1 MTIDKQFATNIEMT
15 DIPHT
20 QLMEEYNRLLYKES
34 EDKISADSEGKVIKF
49 PMEKK
54 NGSVKV
60 KVDILNKKPELIV
73 EYTDPLEGFKG
84 WAVFDTLSHK
94 LCAGGVRVQK
104 GLTLDCV
111 RDLASNMTIK
121 MRITG
126 IRADGAKC
134 GINYDPH
141 APGKK
146 EALYRFIRAIR
157 PYVLERYS
165 LGPDLNTTM
174 CELDDIAERLSIPA
188 VKMAIAKAQ
197 GFDLPSF
204 LKRYSLL
211 KQPFGHATLGR
222 IRAGFGLAAACQG
235 VLEFLNIPPQEAT
248 VAIQGF
254 GGLGSAAAYTLYE
267 AGIKVIAI
275 ADEEKSLISTNNQSL
290 DIKTMLPSTTNC
302 GTGFIPNSGINGRYG
317 DPSEIYD
324 VKCDVF
330 IPAAIENVITA
341 DNADVLPI
349 KAVVTGAN
357 LAVTQEAEKMLND
370 RGIIV
375 IPDFVAGS
383 GGSVSMDG
391 LFGPE
396 IQPSVQEVLNFVNK
410 KMRKIVKKVIN
421 RSQQDGVPTREAA
434 LRLCAEAPIYPEA
447 RPYGSMDR

>member
-1 MTIDKQFATNIEMT
+1 MKFAKPSATNFEKT

-20 QLMEEYNRLLYKES
+20 PLKEESSRLLYKKS
-34 EDKISADSEGKVIKF
+34 EDKINADSAGKVINF

-54 NGSVKV
+54 HGSVKV
-60 KVDILNKKPELIV
+60 KTNILNRKQELIV
-73 EYTDPLEGFKG
+73 EYTDSLEGFKG
-84 WAVFDTLSHK
+84 WAVIDALSHK

-111 RDLASNMTIK
+111 RDLASNMTTK
-121 MRITG
+121 MRIAG

-141 APGKK
+141 SPGKK

-204 LKRYSLL
+204 LKRYRIL

-222 IRAGFGLAAACQG
+222 LRAGFGLAAACQG

-254 GGLGSAAAYTLYE
+254 GGLGSGAAYTLHE
-267 AGIKVIAI
+267 AGIKIIAI

-290 DIKTMLPSTTNC
+290 DIKAMLPTTTNC
-302 GTGFIPNSGINGRYG
+302 GTGFIPSSGINGRYG
-317 DPSEIYD
+317 DPSQIYD

-330 IPAAIENVITA
+330 IPAAIENVITV
-341 DNADVLPI
+341 DNAGVLPI

-357 LAVTQEAEKMLND
+357 LAVTQEAEKILID
-370 RGIIV
+370 RGIII
-375 IPDFVAGS
+375 IPDFVAGC
-383 GGSVSMDG
+383 GGSLSMDG

-396 IQPSVQEVLNFVNK
+396 IEPSAQEVLTHVNK
-410 KMRKIVKKVIN
+410 RMRRIVKKVIK
-421 RSQQDGVPTREAA
+421 RSQQDGVTTREAA
-434 LRLCAEAPIYPEA
+434 LRLCSEVPIYPEA
-447 RPYGSMDR
+447 RPYGPMDE

>member
-1 MTIDKQFATNIEMT
+1 MKIAKSSATNVEMT

-20 QLMEEYNRLLYKES
+20 QIMEDYNRLLYKKS
-34 EDKISADSEGKVIKF
+34 EDKINADSAGKVINF

-54 NGSVKV
+54 HGSVKV
-60 KVDILNKKPELIV
+60 KVDILDKKPELIV

-84 WAVFDTLSHK
+84 WAVIHALSHK

-111 RDLASNMTIK
+111 RDLARNMTIK
-121 MRITG
+121 MQIAG

-141 APGKK
+141 SPGKK
-146 EALYRFIRAIR
+146 EAMYRFIRAIR

-204 LKRYSLL
+204 LKRYRIL

-222 IRAGFGLAAACQG
+222 VRAGFGLAAACQG

-254 GGLGSAAAYTLYE
+254 GGLGSAAAYTLHE

-290 DIKTMLPSTTNC
+290 DIKAMLPSTTNC
-302 GTGFIPNSGINGRYG
+302 GTGFIPSSGINGRYG
-317 DPSEIYD
+317 DPSQIYD

-330 IPAAIENVITA
+330 IPAAIENVITV
-341 DNADVLPI
+341 DNAGDLPI

-357 LAVTQEAEKMLND
+357 LAVTHEAQKILID
-370 RGIIV
+370 RGIII
-375 IPDFVAGS
+375 IPDFVAGC
-383 GGSVSMDG
+383 GGSLSMDG

-396 IQPSVQEVLNFVNK
+396 IEPSAKEVLNHVNK
-410 KMRKIVKKVIN
+410 RMCRIVKKVIK
-421 RSQQDGVPTREAA
+421 RSQQDGVTTREAA
-434 LRLCAEAPIYPEA
+434 LRLCSEAPIYPEA
-447 RPYGSMDR
+447 RPYGPMDE

>member
-1 MTIDKQFATNIEMT
+1 MKFAKPSATVEMD
-15 DIPHT
+15 DILHT
-20 QLMEEYNRLLYKES
+20 QHMEQNGQLFYES
-34 EDKISADSEGKVIKF
+34 ENEITADSAGKIINF
-49 PMEKK
+49 DMEKK
-54 NGSVKV
+54 HHPVKV
-60 KVDILNKKPELIV
+60 KKDIVNNKSELIV

-84 WAVFDTLSHK
+84 WVVIHDLSHK

-111 RDLASNMTIK
+111 RDLARNMTTK
-121 MRITG
+121 MRIAG

-141 APGKK
+141 SPGKK

-204 LKRYSLL
+204 LQRYRIL

-222 IRAGFGLAAACQG
+222 LRAGFGLAAACQG
-235 VLEFLNIPPQEAT
+235 ALEFLNIPSQEAT

-254 GGLGSAAAYTLYE
+254 GGLGSAAAYTLHE
-267 AGIKVIAI
+267 AGIKVIALS
-275 ADEEKSLISTNNQSL
+275 DEKKSLISTNNQSL
-290 DIKTMLPSTTNC
+290 DIKAMLPSTTNC
-302 GTGFIPNSGINGRYG
+302 GTGFIPSSVIEGRYG
-317 DPSEIYD
+317 DPSQIYD

-330 IPAAIENVITA
+330 IPAAIENAITA
-341 DNADVLPI
+341 DNAGAMPI

-357 LAVTQEAEKMLND
+357 LAVTQEAEIMLND
-370 RGIIV
+370 RGIII
-375 IPDFVAGS
+375 IPDFVAGC
-383 GGSVSMDG
+383 GGSLSMDG

-396 IQPSVQEVLNFVNK
+396 IEPSAQEVLNHVDK
-410 KMRKIVKKVIN
+410 KMRRIVKKVIK
-421 RSQQDGVPTREAA
+421 RSQQDGVTTREAA
-434 LRLCAEAPIYPEA
+434 LRLCSEAPIYPEA
-447 RPYGSMDR
+447 GPYGPMDE

>member
-1 MTIDKQFATNIEMT
+1 MKIVRPNAAYVEFDRIG
-15 DIPHT
+15 
-20 QLMEEYNRLLYKES
+20 YES
-34 EDKISADSEGKVIKF
+34 EDKITADSAGKIINF
-49 PMEKK
+49 DMEKK
-54 NGSVKV
+54 HGSVKG
-60 KVDILNKKPELIV
+60 KINILNREPELIV

-84 WAVFDTLSHK
+84 WAVIHALSHK

-111 RDLASNMTIK
+111 RDLARNMTIK
-121 MRITG
+121 MLIAG

-141 APGKK
+141 SPGKN
-146 EALYRFIRAIR
+146 EALFRFIRAIR
-157 PYVLERYS
+157 PFILERYS
-165 LGPDLNTTM
+165 LGPDLNVKM
-174 CELDDIAERLSIPA
+174 CELEEIAERLSIPA
-188 VKMAIAKAQ
+188 VKMAIARAQ

-204 LKRYSLL
+204 LKRYRTL
-211 KQPFGHATLGR
+211 KQPVGHATLGR
-222 IRAGFGLAAACQG
+222 LRAGFGLAAACQG

-254 GGLGSAAAYTLYE
+254 GGLGSAAAYTLHE

-290 DIKTMLPSTTNC
+290 DIKAMLPATTNC
-302 GTGFIPNSGINGRYG
+302 GTGYLPSSGVNGRYG
-317 DPSEIYD
+317 DPSEIFD

-330 IPAAIENVITA
+330 IPAAIENVITV
-341 DNADVLPI
+341 DNAGVLPI

-357 LAVTQEAEKMLND
+357 LAVTHKAEKMLND

-375 IPDFVAGS
+375 IPDFVAGC
-383 GGSVSMDG
+383 GGSLSMDG

-396 IQPSVQEVLNFVNK
+396 IEPSAQEVLNHVDK
-410 KMRKIVKKVIN
+410 RMRKIVKKVIK

-434 LRLCAEAPIYPEA
+434 LRLCSEASIYPEA
-447 RPYGSMDR
+447 RPYGPLDK

>member
-1 MTIDKQFATNIEMT
+1 MKIAKSSATNVEMT

-20 QLMEEYNRLLYKES
+20 QIMEEYNRLLYKKS
-34 EDKISADSEGKVIKF
+34 EDKINADSTGKVINF

-54 NGSVKV
+54 HGSVKV
-60 KVDILNKKPELIV
+60 KVDILDKKPELIV

-84 WAVFDTLSHK
+84 WAVIHALSHK

-111 RDLASNMTIK
+111 RDLARNMTIK

-141 APGKK
+141 SPGKK
-146 EALYRFIRAIR
+146 EAMYRFIRAIR

-204 LKRYSLL
+204 LKRYRIL

-222 IRAGFGLAAACQG
+222 VRAGFGLAAACQG

-254 GGLGSAAAYTLYE
+254 GGLGSAAAYTLHE
-267 AGIKVIAI
+267 AGIKVIAV

-290 DIKTMLPSTTNC
+290 DIKAMLPSTTNC
-302 GTGFIPNSGINGRYG
+302 GTGFIPSSGINGRYG

-330 IPAAIENVITA
+330 IPAAIENVITV

-357 LAVTQEAEKMLND
+357 LAVTQEAEKLLND
-370 RGIIV
+370 RGIII

-383 GGSVSMDG
+383 GGSLSMDG

-396 IQPSVQEVLNFVNK
+396 IEPSAQEVLTHVNK
-410 KMRKIVKKVIN
+410 RMRRIVKKVIK
-421 RSQQDGVPTREAA
+421 RSQQDGVTTREAA
-434 LRLCAEAPIYPEA
+434 LRLCSEVPIYPEA
-447 RPYGSMDR
+447 RPYGPMDE

>member
-1 MTIDKQFATNIEMT
+1 MKIAKSSATNVEMT

-20 QLMEEYNRLLYKES
+20 QIMEDYNRLLYKKS
-34 EDKISADSEGKVIKF
+34 EDKINADSAGKVINF

-54 NGSVKV
+54 HGSVKV
-60 KVDILNKKPELIV
+60 KVDILDKKPELIV

-84 WAVFDTLSHK
+84 WAVIHALSHK

-111 RDLASNMTIK
+111 RDLARNMTIK

-141 APGKK
+141 SPGKK
-146 EALYRFIRAIR
+146 EAMYRFIRAIR

-204 LKRYSLL
+204 LKRYRIL

-222 IRAGFGLAAACQG
+222 VRAGFGLAAACQG

-254 GGLGSAAAYTLYE
+254 GGLGSAAAYTLHE

-290 DIKTMLPSTTNC
+290 DIKAMLPSTTNC
-302 GTGFIPNSGINGRYG
+302 GTGFIPSSGINGRYG

-330 IPAAIENVITA
+330 IPAAIENVITV

-357 LAVTQEAEKMLND
+357 LAVTQEAEKLLND
-370 RGIIV
+370 RGIII

-383 GGSVSMDG
+383 GGSLSMDG

-396 IQPSVQEVLNFVNK
+396 IQPSAQEVLTHVNK
-410 KMRKIVKKVIN
+410 RMRRIVKKVIK
-421 RSQQDGVPTREAA
+421 RSQQDGVTTREAA
-434 LRLCAEAPIYPEA
+434 LRLCSEVPIYPEA
-447 RPYGSMDR
+447 RPYGPMDE

>member
-1 MTIDKQFATNIEMT
+1 MKIAKPSATNVEMT
-15 DIPHT
+15 GIPHT
-20 QLMEEYNRLLYKES
+20 QIMEDYNRLLYKKS
-34 EDKISADSEGKVIKF
+34 EDKINADSAGKVINF

-54 NGSVKV
+54 HGSVKV
-60 KVDILNKKPELIV
+60 KIDILNKKPELIV

-84 WAVFDTLSHK
+84 WAVIHALSHK

-111 RDLASNMTIK
+111 RDLARNMTIK
-121 MRITG
+121 MQIAG

-141 APGKK
+141 SPGKK

-204 LKRYSLL
+204 LKRYRIL

-222 IRAGFGLAAACQG
+222 VRAGFGLAAACQG

-254 GGLGSAAAYTLYE
+254 GGLGSAAAYTLHE
-267 AGIKVIAI
+267 AGVKIIAL

-290 DIKTMLPSTTNC
+290 DIKAMLPSTTNC
-302 GTGFIPNSGINGRYG
+302 GTGFIPSSGINGRYG
-317 DPSEIYD
+317 DRNQIYD

-330 IPAAIENVITA
+330 IPAAIENVITV
-341 DNADVLPI
+341 DNAGDLPI

-357 LAVTQEAEKMLND
+357 LAVTQEAEKLLND
-370 RGIIV
+370 RGIII
-375 IPDFVAGS
+375 IPDFVAGC
-383 GGSVSMDG
+383 GGSLSMDG

-396 IQPSVQEVLNFVNK
+396 IEPSAKEVLTHVNK
-410 KMRKIVKKVIN
+410 RMRRIVKKVIK
-421 RSQQDGVPTREAA
+421 RSQQDGVTTREAA
-434 LRLCAEAPIYPEA
+434 LRLCSEAPIYPEA
-447 RPYGSMDR
+447 RPYGPMDE

>member
-1 MTIDKQFATNIEMT
+1 MKIAKSSATNVEMT

-20 QLMEEYNRLLYKES
+20 QIMEDYNRLLYKKS
-34 EDKISADSEGKVIKF
+34 EDKINADSAGKVINF

-54 NGSVKV
+54 HGSVKV
-60 KVDILNKKPELIV
+60 KVDILDKKPELIV

-84 WAVFDTLSHK
+84 WAVIHSLSHK

-111 RDLASNMTIK
+111 RDLARNMTIK

-141 APGKK
+141 SPGKK
-146 EALYRFIRAIR
+146 EAMYRFIRAIR

-204 LKRYSLL
+204 LKRYSIL

-222 IRAGFGLAAACQG
+222 VRAGFGLAAACQG

-254 GGLGSAAAYTLYE
+254 GGLGSAAAYTLHE
-267 AGIKVIAI
+267 AGIKIIAI

-290 DIKTMLPSTTNC
+290 DIKAMLPSTTNC
-302 GTGFIPNSGINGRYG
+302 GTGVIPSSGINGRYG
-317 DPSEIYD
+317 DPSQIFD

-330 IPAAIENVITA
+330 IPAAIENVITV

-357 LAVTQEAEKMLND
+357 LAVTQEAEKLLND
-370 RGIIV
+370 RGIII

-383 GGSVSMDG
+383 GGSLSMDG

-396 IQPSVQEVLNFVNK
+396 IEPSAQEVLTHVNK
-410 KMRKIVKKVIN
+410 RMRRIVKKVIK
-421 RSQQDGVPTREAA
+421 RSQQDGVTTREAA
-434 LRLCAEAPIYPEA
+434 LRLCSEVPIYPEA
-447 RPYGSMDR
+447 RPYGPMDE

>member
-1 MTIDKQFATNIEMT
+1 MKIAKSSATNVEMT

-20 QLMEEYNRLLYKES
+20 QIMEDYNRLLYKKS
-34 EDKISADSEGKVIKF
+34 EDKINADSAGKVINF

-54 NGSVKV
+54 HGSVKV
-60 KVDILNKKPELIV
+60 KVDILDKKPELIV

-84 WAVFDTLSHK
+84 WAVIHSLSHK

-111 RDLASNMTIK
+111 RDLARNMTIK

-141 APGKK
+141 SPGKK
-146 EALYRFIRAIR
+146 EAMYRFIRAIR

-204 LKRYSLL
+204 LKRYSIL

-222 IRAGFGLAAACQG
+222 VRAGFGLAAACQG

-254 GGLGSAAAYTLYE
+254 GGLGSAAAYTLHE
-267 AGIKVIAI
+267 AGIKIIAI

-290 DIKTMLPSTTNC
+290 DIKAMLPSTTNC
-302 GTGFIPNSGINGRYG
+302 GSGFIPSSGINGRYG
-317 DPSEIYD
+317 DPSQIYD

-357 LAVTQEAEKMLND
+357 LAVTQEAEKLLND
-370 RGIIV
+370 RGIII

-383 GGSVSMDG
+383 GGSLSMDG

-396 IQPSVQEVLNFVNK
+396 IEPSAQEVLTHVNK
-410 KMRKIVKKVIN
+410 RMRRIVKKVIK
-421 RSQQDGVPTREAA
+421 RSQQDGVTTREAA
-434 LRLCAEAPIYPEA
+434 LRLCSEVPIYPEA
-447 RPYGSMDR
+447 RPYGPMDE

>member
-1 MTIDKQFATNIEMT
+1 MKIAKSSATNVEMT

-20 QLMEEYNRLLYKES
+20 QIMEDYNRLLYKKS
-34 EDKISADSEGKVIKF
+34 EDKINADSAGKVINF

-54 NGSVKV
+54 HGSVKV
-60 KVDILNKKPELIV
+60 KVDILDKKPELIV

-84 WAVFDTLSHK
+84 WAVIHSLSHK

-111 RDLASNMTIK
+111 RDLARNMTIK

-141 APGKK
+141 SPGKK
-146 EALYRFIRAIR
+146 EAMYRFIRAIR

-204 LKRYSLL
+204 LKRYSIL

-222 IRAGFGLAAACQG
+222 VRAGFGLAAACQG

-254 GGLGSAAAYTLYE
+254 GGLGSAAAYTLHE
-267 AGIKVIAI
+267 AGIKIIAI

-290 DIKTMLPSTTNC
+290 DIKAMLPSTTNC
-302 GTGFIPNSGINGRYG
+302 GSGFIPSSGINGRYG
-317 DPSEIYD
+317 DRNQIYD

-330 IPAAIENVITA
+330 IPAAIENVITV

-357 LAVTQEAEKMLND
+357 LAVTQEAEKLLND
-370 RGIIV
+370 RGIII

-383 GGSVSMDG
+383 GGSLSMDG

-396 IQPSVQEVLNFVNK
+396 IEPSAQEVLTHVNK
-410 KMRKIVKKVIN
+410 RMRRIVKKVIK
-421 RSQQDGVPTREAA
+421 RSQQDGVTTREAA
-434 LRLCAEAPIYPEA
+434 LRLCSEVPIYPEA
-447 RPYGSMDR
+447 RPYGPMDE

>member
-1 MTIDKQFATNIEMT
+1 MKFAKPSATNFEKT

-20 QLMEEYNRLLYKES
+20 PLKEESSRLLYKKS
-34 EDKISADSEGKVIKF
+34 EDKINADSAGKVINF

-54 NGSVKV
+54 HGSVKV
-60 KVDILNKKPELIV
+60 KTNILNRKQELIV
-73 EYTDPLEGFKG
+73 EYTDSLEGFKG
-84 WAVFDTLSHK
+84 WAVIDALSHK

-111 RDLASNMTIK
+111 RDLARNMTIK
-121 MRITG
+121 MRIAG

-141 APGKK
+141 SPGKK

-204 LKRYSLL
+204 LKRYRIL

-222 IRAGFGLAAACQG
+222 LRAGFGLAAACQG

-254 GGLGSAAAYTLYE
+254 GGLGSAAAYTLHE
-267 AGIKVIAI
+267 AGIKIIAL

-290 DIKTMLPSTTNC
+290 DIKAMLPTTTNC
-302 GTGFIPNSGINGRYG
+302 GTGFIPSSGINGRYG
-317 DPSEIYD
+317 DRNQIYD

-330 IPAAIENVITA
+330 IPAAIENVITV
-341 DNADVLPI
+341 DNAGVLPI

-357 LAVTQEAEKMLND
+357 LAVTQEAEKILID
-370 RGIIV
+370 RGIII
-375 IPDFVAGS
+375 IPDFVAGC
-383 GGSVSMDG
+383 GGSLSMDG

-396 IQPSVQEVLNFVNK
+396 IEPSAQEVLNHVNK
-410 KMRKIVKKVIN
+410 RMRRIVKKVIK
-421 RSQQDGVPTREAA
+421 RSQQDGVTTREAA
-434 LRLCAEAPIYPEA
+434 LRLCSEAPIYPEA
-447 RPYGSMDR
+447 RPYGPMDE

>member
-1 MTIDKQFATNIEMT
+1 MKIAKPSPTNVEMT

-20 QLMEEYNRLLYKES
+20 QIMEDYNRLLYKKS
-34 EDKISADSEGKVIKF
+34 EDKINADSAGKVINF

-54 NGSVKV
+54 HGSVKV
-60 KVDILNKKPELIV
+60 KVDILDKKPELIV

-84 WAVFDTLSHK
+84 WAVIHALSHK

-111 RDLASNMTIK
+111 RDLARNMTIK

-141 APGKK
+141 SPGKK

-204 LKRYSLL
+204 LKRYSIL

-222 IRAGFGLAAACQG
+222 VRAGFGLAAACQG

-254 GGLGSAAAYTLYE
+254 GGLGSAAAYTLHE
-267 AGIKVIAI
+267 AGIKIIAI

-290 DIKTMLPSTTNC
+290 DIKAMLPSTTNC
-302 GTGFIPNSGINGRYG
+302 GSGFIPSSGINGRYG
-317 DPSEIYD
+317 DPSQIYD

-330 IPAAIENVITA
+330 IPAAIENVITV
-341 DNADVLPI
+341 DNAGVLPI

-357 LAVTQEAEKMLND
+357 LAVTQEAEKLLND
-370 RGIIV
+370 RGIII

-383 GGSVSMDG
+383 GGSLSMDG

-396 IQPSVQEVLNFVNK
+396 IEPSAQEVLTHVNK
-410 KMRKIVKKVIN
+410 RMRRIVKKVIK
-421 RSQQDGVPTREAA
+421 RSQQDGVTTREAA
-434 LRLCAEAPIYPEA
+434 LRLCSEVPIYPEA
-447 RPYGSMDR
+447 RPYGPMDE

>member
-1 MTIDKQFATNIEMT
+1 MKFAKPSATFEM
-15 DIPHT
+15 DDFLHT
-20 QLMEEYNRLLYKES
+20 QHMKQGGQLFYES
-34 EDKISADSEGKVIKF
+34 EDKITADSAAKIINFEI
-49 PMEKK
+49 EKK
-54 NGSVKV
+54 HGPVKV
-60 KVDILNKKPELIV
+60 QTDKRNRKSELIV

-84 WAVFDTLSHK
+84 WAVIDDLSHK

-111 RDLASNMTIK
+111 RDLASNMTTK
-121 MRITG
+121 MRIAG
-126 IRADGAKC
+126 IRADGAKS
-134 GINYDPH
+134 GIDYDPH
-141 APGKK
+141 SPGKK

-204 LKRYSLL
+204 LKRYRLL

-254 GGLGSAAAYTLYE
+254 GGLGSAAAYTLHE
-267 AGIKVIAI
+267 AGIKVIAVS
-275 ADEEKSLISTNNQSL
+275 DEEKSLISSNNQSL
-290 DIKTMLPSTTNC
+290 DIKGMLPTTTNC
-302 GTGFIPNSGINGRYG
+302 GTGLIPRSETNGRYG

-330 IPAAIENVITA
+330 IPAAIENAITA
-341 DNADVLPI
+341 DNADTIPI
-349 KAVVTGAN
+349 KAVVPGAN
-357 LAVTQEAEKMLND
+357 LSVTPEAEKMLID
-370 RGIIV
+370 RGIII
-375 IPDFVAGS
+375 IPDFVAGC
-383 GGSVSMDG
+383 GGSLSMDG

-396 IQPSVQEVLNFVNK
+396 IQPSVQEVLNYVNK
-410 KMRKIVKKVIN
+410 KMRKIVKKVIK

-434 LRLCAEAPIYPEA
+434 LRLCSEAPIYPEA
-447 RPYGSMDR
+447 RPYGSMDQ

>member
-1 MTIDKQFATNIEMT
+1 MKIAKSSATNVEMT

-20 QLMEEYNRLLYKES
+20 QLMEEYNRLLYKKS
-34 EDKISADSEGKVIKF
+34 EDKIYADSAGKVINF

-54 NGSVKV
+54 HGSVKV
-60 KVDILNKKPELIV
+60 KVDILDKKPELIV

-84 WAVFDTLSHK
+84 WAVIHALSHK

-111 RDLASNMTIK
+111 RDLARNMTIK

-141 APGKK
+141 SPGKK
-146 EALYRFIRAIR
+146 EAMYRFIRAIR

-204 LKRYSLL
+204 LKRYSIL

-222 IRAGFGLAAACQG
+222 VRAGFGLAAACQG

-254 GGLGSAAAYTLYE
+254 GGLGSAAAYTLHE
-267 AGIKVIAI
+267 AGIKIIAI

-290 DIKTMLPSTTNC
+290 DIKAMLPSTTNC
-302 GTGFIPNSGINGRYG
+302 GTGFIPSSGINGRYG
-317 DPSEIYD
+317 DPSQIYD

-330 IPAAIENVITA
+330 IPAAIENVITV
-341 DNADVLPI
+341 DNAGDLPI

-357 LAVTQEAEKMLND
+357 LAVTHEAEKILID
-370 RGIIV
+370 RGIII
-375 IPDFVAGS
+375 IPDFVAGC
-383 GGSVSMDG
+383 GGSLSMDG

-396 IQPSVQEVLNFVNK
+396 IEPSAKEVLTHVNK
-410 KMRKIVKKVIN
+410 RMRRIVKKVIK
-421 RSQQDGVPTREAA
+421 RSQQDGVTTREAA
-434 LRLCAEAPIYPEA
+434 LRLCSEVPIYPEA
-447 RPYGSMDR
+447 RPYGPMDE

>member
-1 MTIDKQFATNIEMT
+1 MKIAKSSATNVEMT

-20 QLMEEYNRLLYKES
+20 QIMEEYNRLLYKKS
-34 EDKISADSEGKVIKF
+34 EDKINADSTGKVINF

-54 NGSVKV
+54 HGSVKV
-60 KVDILNKKPELIV
+60 KVDILDKKPELIV

-84 WAVFDTLSHK
+84 WAVIHALSHK

-111 RDLASNMTIK
+111 RDLARNMTIK

-141 APGKK
+141 SPGKK
-146 EALYRFIRAIR
+146 EAMYRFIRAIR

-204 LKRYSLL
+204 LKRYRIL

-222 IRAGFGLAAACQG
+222 VRAGFGLAAACQG

-254 GGLGSAAAYTLYE
+254 GGLGSAAAYTLHE
-267 AGIKVIAI
+267 AGIKIIAI

-290 DIKTMLPSTTNC
+290 DIKAMLPSTTNC
-302 GTGFIPNSGINGRYG
+302 GSGFIPSSGINGRYG

-357 LAVTQEAEKMLND
+357 LAVTQEAEKLLND
-370 RGIIV
+370 RGIII

-383 GGSVSMDG
+383 GGSLSMDG

-396 IQPSVQEVLNFVNK
+396 IQPSAQEVLTHVNK
-410 KMRKIVKKVIN
+410 RMRRIVKKVIK
-421 RSQQDGVPTREAA
+421 RSQQDGVTTREAA
-434 LRLCAEAPIYPEA
+434 LRLCSEVPIYPEA
-447 RPYGSMDR
+447 RPYGPMDE

>member
-1 MTIDKQFATNIEMT
+1 MKIAKPSATNVEMT

-20 QLMEEYNRLLYKES
+20 QLMEEYNRLLYKKS
-34 EDKISADSEGKVIKF
+34 EDKINADSAGKVINF

-54 NGSVKV
+54 HGSVKV
-60 KVDILNKKPELIV
+60 KIDILNRKPELIV

-84 WAVFDTLSHK
+84 WVVIHALSHK

-111 RDLASNMTIK
+111 RDLARNMTIK
-121 MRITG
+121 MLIAG

-141 APGKK
+141 SPGKK

-204 LKRYSLL
+204 LKRYRIL

-222 IRAGFGLAAACQG
+222 LRAGFGLAAACQG

-254 GGLGSAAAYTLYE
+254 GGLGSAAAYTLHE
-267 AGIKVIAI
+267 AGIKIIALS
-275 ADEEKSLISTNNQSL
+275 DEEKSLISTNNQSL
-290 DIKTMLPSTTNC
+290 DIKAMLPSTTNC
-302 GTGFIPNSGINGRYG
+302 GTGFIPSSGINGRYG
-317 DPSEIYD
+317 DRNQIYD

-330 IPAAIENVITA
+330 IPAAIENVITV
-341 DNADVLPI
+341 DNAGVLPI

-357 LAVTQEAEKMLND
+357 LAVTQEAEKILID
-370 RGIIV
+370 RGIII
-375 IPDFVAGS
+375 IPDFVAGC
-383 GGSVSMDG
+383 GGSLSMDG
-391 LFGPE
+391 LFGPK
-396 IQPSVQEVLNFVNK
+396 IQPSAQEVLNHVNK
-410 KMRKIVKKVIN
+410 RMRRIVKKVIK
-421 RSQQDGVPTREAA
+421 RSQQDGVTTREAA
-434 LRLCAEAPIYPEA
+434 LRLCSEVPIYPEA
-447 RPYGSMDR
+447 RPYGPMDE

>member
-1 MTIDKQFATNIEMT
+1 MKFAKPSATNFEKT

-20 QLMEEYNRLLYKES
+20 PLKEESSRLLYKKS
-34 EDKISADSEGKVIKF
+34 EDKINADSAGKVINF

-54 NGSVKV
+54 HGSVKV
-60 KVDILNKKPELIV
+60 KTNILNRKQELIV
-73 EYTDPLEGFKG
+73 EYTDSLEGFKG
-84 WAVFDTLSHK
+84 WAVIDALSHK

-111 RDLASNMTIK
+111 RDLASNMTTK
-121 MRITG
+121 MRIAG

-141 APGKK
+141 SPGKK

-204 LKRYSLL
+204 LKRYRIL

-222 IRAGFGLAAACQG
+222 LRAGFGLAAACQG

-254 GGLGSAAAYTLYE
+254 GGLGSAAAYTLHE
-267 AGIKVIAI
+267 AGIKIIALS
-275 ADEEKSLISTNNQSL
+275 DEEKSLISTNNQSL
-290 DIKTMLPSTTNC
+290 DIKAMLPSTTNC
-302 GTGFIPNSGINGRYG
+302 GTGFIPSSGINGRYG
-317 DPSEIYD
+317 DRNQIYD

-330 IPAAIENVITA
+330 IPAAIENVITV
-341 DNADVLPI
+341 DNAGVLPI

-357 LAVTQEAEKMLND
+357 LAVTHEAEKILID
-370 RGIIV
+370 RGIII
-375 IPDFVAGS
+375 IPDFVAGC
-383 GGSVSMDG
+383 GGSLSMDG

-396 IQPSVQEVLNFVNK
+396 IEPSAQEVLKHVNK
-410 KMRKIVKKVIN
+410 RMRRIVKKVIK
-421 RSQQDGVPTREAA
+421 RSRQDGVTTREAA
-434 LRLCAEAPIYPEA
+434 LRLCSEVPIYPEA
-447 RPYGSMDR
+447 RPYGPMDE

>member
-1 MTIDKQFATNIEMT
+1 MKIAKSSATNVEMT

-20 QLMEEYNRLLYKES
+20 QIMEDYNRLLYKKS
-34 EDKISADSEGKVIKF
+34 EDKINADSTGKVINF

-54 NGSVKV
+54 HGSVKV
-60 KVDILNKKPELIV
+60 KVDILDKKPELIV

-84 WAVFDTLSHK
+84 WAVIHSLSHK

-111 RDLASNMTIK
+111 RDLARNMTIK

-141 APGKK
+141 SPGKK
-146 EALYRFIRAIR
+146 EAMYRFIRAIR

-204 LKRYSLL
+204 LKRYRIL

-222 IRAGFGLAAACQG
+222 VRAGFGLAAACQG

-254 GGLGSAAAYTLYE
+254 GGLGSAAAYTLHE

-290 DIKTMLPSTTNC
+290 DIKAMLPSTTNC
-302 GTGFIPNSGINGRYG
+302 GSGFIPSSGINGRYG

-357 LAVTQEAEKMLND
+357 LAVTQEAEKLLND
-370 RGIIV
+370 RGIII

-383 GGSVSMDG
+383 GGSLSMDG

-396 IQPSVQEVLNFVNK
+396 IEPSAQEVLTHVNK
-410 KMRKIVKKVIN
+410 RMRRIVKKVIK
-421 RSQQDGVPTREAA
+421 RSQQDGVTTREAA
-434 LRLCAEAPIYPEA
+434 LRLCSEVPIYPEA
-447 RPYGSMDR
+447 RPYGPMDE

>member
-1 MTIDKQFATNIEMT
+1 MKIAKSSATNVEMT

-20 QLMEEYNRLLYKES
+20 QIMEDYNRLLYKKS
-34 EDKISADSEGKVIKF
+34 EDKINADSAGKVINF

-54 NGSVKV
+54 HGSVKV
-60 KVDILNKKPELIV
+60 KVDILDKKPELIV

-84 WAVFDTLSHK
+84 WAVIHALSHK

-111 RDLASNMTIK
+111 RDLARNMTIK

-141 APGKK
+141 SPGKK
-146 EALYRFIRAIR
+146 EAMYRFIRAIR

-204 LKRYSLL
+204 LKRYRIL

-222 IRAGFGLAAACQG
+222 VRAGFGLAAACQG

-254 GGLGSAAAYTLYE
+254 GGLGSAAAYTLHE
-267 AGIKVIAI
+267 AGIKIIAI

-290 DIKTMLPSTTNC
+290 DIKAMLPSTTNC
-302 GTGFIPNSGINGRYG
+302 GTGFIPSSGINGRYG
-317 DPSEIYD
+317 DPSQIYD

-330 IPAAIENVITA
+330 IPAAIENVITV

-357 LAVTQEAEKMLND
+357 LAVTHEAEKILID
-370 RGIIV
+370 RGIII

-383 GGSVSMDG
+383 GGSLSMDG

-396 IQPSVQEVLNFVNK
+396 IEPSAQEVLTHVNK
-410 KMRKIVKKVIN
+410 RMRRIVKKVIK
-421 RSQQDGVPTREAA
+421 RSQQDGVTTREAA
-434 LRLCAEAPIYPEA
+434 LRLCSEVPIYPEA
-447 RPYGSMDR
+447 RPYGPMDE

>member
-1 MTIDKQFATNIEMT
+1 MKIAKSSATNVEMT

-20 QLMEEYNRLLYKES
+20 QIMEDYNRLLYKKS
-34 EDKISADSEGKVIKF
+34 EDKINADSTGKVINF

-54 NGSVKV
+54 HGSVKV
-60 KVDILNKKPELIV
+60 KVDILDKKPELIV

-84 WAVFDTLSHK
+84 WAVIHSLSHK

-111 RDLASNMTIK
+111 RDLASNMTTK
-121 MRITG
+121 MRIAG

-141 APGKK
+141 SPGKK

-197 GFDLPSF
+197 GFDLPTF
-204 LKRYSLL
+204 LKRYRILQ
-211 KQPFGHATLGR
+211 QPFGHATLGR
-222 IRAGFGLAAACQG
+222 VRAGFGLAAACQG

-254 GGLGSAAAYTLYE
+254 GGLGSAAAYTLHE
-267 AGIKVIAI
+267 AGIKIIAI

-290 DIKTMLPSTTNC
+290 DIKAMLPSTTNC
-302 GTGFIPNSGINGRYG
+302 GTGFIPSSGINGRYG
-317 DPSEIYD
+317 DPSQIYD

-330 IPAAIENVITA
+330 IPAAIENVITV

-357 LAVTQEAEKMLND
+357 LAVTQEAEKLLND
-370 RGIIV
+370 RGIII
-375 IPDFVAGS
+375 IPDFVAGC
-383 GGSVSMDG
+383 GGSLSMDG

-396 IQPSVQEVLNFVNK
+396 IEPSAKEVLTHVNK
-410 KMRKIVKKVIN
+410 RMRRIVKKVIK
-421 RSQQDGVPTREAA
+421 RSQQDGVTTREAA
-434 LRLCAEAPIYPEA
+434 LRLCSEVTIYPEA
-447 RPYGSMDR
+447 RPYGPMDE

>member
-1 MTIDKQFATNIEMT
+1 MKIAKSSATNVEMT

-20 QLMEEYNRLLYKES
+20 QIMEDYNRLLYKKS
-34 EDKISADSEGKVIKF
+34 EDKINADSAGKLINF
-49 PMEKK
+49 PMGKK
-54 NGSVKV
+54 HGSVKV
-60 KVDILNKKPELIV
+60 KTGTLNREPELIV
-73 EYTDPLEGFKG
+73 EYTDSLEGFKG
-84 WAVFDTLSHK
+84 WAVIDALSHK

-111 RDLASNMTIK
+111 RDLASNMTTK
-121 MRITG
+121 MRIAG

-141 APGKK
+141 SPGKK
-146 EALYRFIRAIR
+146 EAMYRFIRAIR

-204 LKRYSLL
+204 LKRYSIL

-222 IRAGFGLAAACQG
+222 VRAGFGLAAACQG

-254 GGLGSAAAYTLYE
+254 GGLGSAAAYTLHE
-267 AGIKVIAI
+267 AGIKIIAI

-290 DIKTMLPSTTNC
+290 DIKAMLPSTTNC
-302 GTGFIPNSGINGRYG
+302 GTGFIPSSGINGRYG

-330 IPAAIENVITA
+330 IPAAIENVITV
-341 DNADVLPI
+341 DNAGDLPI

-357 LAVTQEAEKMLND
+357 LAVTHEAEKILID
-370 RGIIV
+370 RGIII
-375 IPDFVAGS
+375 IPDFVAGC
-383 GGSVSMDG
+383 GGSLSMDG

-396 IQPSVQEVLNFVNK
+396 IEPSAKEVLTHVNK
-410 KMRKIVKKVIN
+410 RMRRIVKKVIK
-421 RSQQDGVPTREAA
+421 RSQQDGVTTREAA
-434 LRLCAEAPIYPEA
+434 LRLCSEVTIYPEA
-447 RPYGSMDR
+447 RPYGPLDM

>member
-1 MTIDKQFATNIEMT
+1 MKIAKSSATNVEMT

-20 QLMEEYNRLLYKES
+20 QIMEDYNRLLYKKS
-34 EDKISADSEGKVIKF
+34 EDKINADSTGKVINF

-54 NGSVKV
+54 HGSVKV
-60 KVDILNKKPELIV
+60 KVDILDKKPELIV

-84 WAVFDTLSHK
+84 WAVIHSLSHK

-111 RDLASNMTIK
+111 RDLARNMTIK

-141 APGKK
+141 SPGKK
-146 EALYRFIRAIR
+146 EAMYRFIRAIR

-204 LKRYSLL
+204 LKRYSIL

-222 IRAGFGLAAACQG
+222 VRAGFGLAAACQG

-254 GGLGSAAAYTLYE
+254 GGLGSAAAYTLHE
-267 AGIKVIAI
+267 AGIKIIAI

-290 DIKTMLPSTTNC
+290 DIKAMLPSTTNC
-302 GTGFIPNSGINGRYG
+302 GTGFIPSSGINGRYG
-317 DPSEIYD
+317 DPSQIYD

-330 IPAAIENVITA
+330 IPAAIENVITV

-357 LAVTQEAEKMLND
+357 LAVTQEAEKLLND
-370 RGIIV
+370 RGIII

-383 GGSVSMDG
+383 GGSLSMDG

-396 IQPSVQEVLNFVNK
+396 IQPSAQEVLTHVNK
-410 KMRKIVKKVIN
+410 RMRRIVKKVIK
-421 RSQQDGVPTREAA
+421 RSQQDGVTTREAA
-434 LRLCAEAPIYPEA
+434 LRLCSEVPIYPEA
-447 RPYGSMDR
+447 RPYGPMDE

>member
-1 MTIDKQFATNIEMT
+1 MKIAKSSATNVEMT

-20 QLMEEYNRLLYKES
+20 QIMEDYNRLLYKKS
-34 EDKISADSEGKVIKF
+34 EDKINADSAGKVINF

-54 NGSVKV
+54 HGSVKV
-60 KVDILNKKPELIV
+60 KVDILDKKPELIV

-84 WAVFDTLSHK
+84 WAVIHSLSHK

-111 RDLASNMTIK
+111 RDLARNMTIK

-141 APGKK
+141 SPGKK
-146 EALYRFIRAIR
+146 EAMFRFIRAIR

-204 LKRYSLL
+204 LKRYSIL

-222 IRAGFGLAAACQG
+222 VRAGFGLAAACQG

-254 GGLGSAAAYTLYE
+254 GGLGSAAAYTLHE
-267 AGIKVIAI
+267 AGIKIIAI

-290 DIKTMLPSTTNC
+290 DIKAMLPSTTNC
-302 GTGFIPNSGINGRYG
+302 GSGFIPSSGINGRYG
-317 DPSEIYD
+317 DPSQIYD

-330 IPAAIENVITA
+330 IPAAIENVITV

-357 LAVTQEAEKMLND
+357 LAVTQEAEKILID
-370 RGIIV
+370 RGIII
-375 IPDFVAGS
+375 IPDFVAGC
-383 GGSVSMDG
+383 GGSLSMDG

-396 IQPSVQEVLNFVNK
+396 IEPSAQEVLTHVNK
-410 KMRKIVKKVIN
+410 RMRRIVKKVIK
-421 RSQQDGVPTREAA
+421 RSQQDGVTTREAA
-434 LRLCAEAPIYPEA
+434 LRLCSEVPIYPEA
-447 RPYGSMDR
+447 RPYGPMDE

>member
-1 MTIDKQFATNIEMT
+1 MKIAKPSATNVEMT

-20 QLMEEYNRLLYKES
+20 QIMEDYNRLLYKKS
-34 EDKISADSEGKVIKF
+34 EDKINADSAGKVINF

-54 NGSVKV
+54 HGSVKV
-60 KVDILNKKPELIV
+60 KVDILDKKPELIV

-84 WAVFDTLSHK
+84 WAVIHSLSHK

-111 RDLASNMTIK
+111 RDLARNMTIK

-141 APGKK
+141 SPGKK
-146 EALYRFIRAIR
+146 EAMYRFIRAIR

-204 LKRYSLL
+204 LKRYRIL

-222 IRAGFGLAAACQG
+222 VRAGFGLAAACQG

-254 GGLGSAAAYTLYE
+254 GGLGSAAAYTLHE
-267 AGIKVIAI
+267 AGIKIIAI

-290 DIKTMLPSTTNC
+290 DIKAMLPSTTNC
-302 GTGFIPNSGINGRYG
+302 GTGFIPSSGINGRYG
-317 DPSEIYD
+317 DPSQIYD

-330 IPAAIENVITA
+330 IPAAIENVITV

-357 LAVTQEAEKMLND
+357 LAVTQEAEKILID
-370 RGIIV
+370 RGIII
-375 IPDFVAGS
+375 IPDFVAGC
-383 GGSVSMDG
+383 GGSLSMDG

-396 IQPSVQEVLNFVNK
+396 IEPSAQEVLTHVNK
-410 KMRKIVKKVIN
+410 RMRRIVKKVIK
-421 RSQQDGVPTREAA
+421 RSQQDGVTTREAA
-434 LRLCAEAPIYPEA
+434 LRLCSEVPIYPEA
-447 RPYGSMDR
+447 RPYGPMDE

>member
-1 MTIDKQFATNIEMT
+1 MKIAKPSATNVEMT

-20 QLMEEYNRLLYKES
+20 QIMEDYNRLLYKKS
-34 EDKISADSEGKVIKF
+34 EDKINADSAGKVINF

-54 NGSVKV
+54 HGSVKV
-60 KVDILNKKPELIV
+60 KVDILDKKPELIV

-84 WAVFDTLSHK
+84 WAVIHALSHK

-111 RDLASNMTIK
+111 RDLARNMTIK

-141 APGKK
+141 SPGKK
-146 EALYRFIRAIR
+146 EAMYRFIRAIR

-204 LKRYSLL
+204 LKRYSIL

-222 IRAGFGLAAACQG
+222 VRAGFGLAAACQG

-254 GGLGSAAAYTLYE
+254 GGLGSAAAYTLHE
-267 AGIKVIAI
+267 AGIKIIAI

-290 DIKTMLPSTTNC
+290 DIKAMLPSTTNC
-302 GTGFIPNSGINGRYG
+302 GTGFIPSSGINGRYG
-317 DPSEIYD
+317 DPSQIYD

-330 IPAAIENVITA
+330 IPAAIENVITV

-357 LAVTQEAEKMLND
+357 LAVTHEAEKILID
-370 RGIIV
+370 RGIII
-375 IPDFVAGS
+375 IPDFVAGC
-383 GGSVSMDG
+383 GGSLSMDG

-396 IQPSVQEVLNFVNK
+396 IQPSAQEVLNHVNK
-410 KMRKIVKKVIN
+410 RMRRIVKKVIK
-421 RSQQDGVPTREAA
+421 RSQQDGVTTREAA
-434 LRLCAEAPIYPEA
+434 LRLCSEAPIYPEA
-447 RPYGSMDR
+447 RPYGPLDK

>member
-1 MTIDKQFATNIEMT
+1 MKFAKPSATNFEKT

-20 QLMEEYNRLLYKES
+20 PLKEESSRLLYKKS
-34 EDKISADSEGKVIKF
+34 EDKINADSAGKVINF

-54 NGSVKV
+54 HGSVKV
-60 KVDILNKKPELIV
+60 KTNILNRKQELIV
-73 EYTDPLEGFKG
+73 EYTDSLEGFKG
-84 WAVFDTLSHK
+84 WAVIDALSHK

-111 RDLASNMTIK
+111 RDLASNMTTK
-121 MRITG
+121 MRIAG

-141 APGKK
+141 SPGKK

-204 LKRYSLL
+204 LKRYRIL

-222 IRAGFGLAAACQG
+222 LRAGFGLAAACQG

-254 GGLGSAAAYTLYE
+254 GGLGSGAAYTLHE
-267 AGIKVIAI
+267 AGIKIIAI

-290 DIKTMLPSTTNC
+290 DIKAMLPTTTNC
-302 GTGFIPNSGINGRYG
+302 GTGFIPSSGINGRYG
-317 DPSEIYD
+317 DRNQIYD

-330 IPAAIENVITA
+330 IPAAIENVITV
-341 DNADVLPI
+341 DNAGVLPI

-357 LAVTQEAEKMLND
+357 LAVTHEAEKILID
-370 RGIIV
+370 RGIII
-375 IPDFVAGS
+375 IPDFVAGC
-383 GGSVSMDG
+383 GGSLSMDG

-396 IQPSVQEVLNFVNK
+396 IEPSAQEVLNHVNK
-410 KMRKIVKKVIN
+410 RMRRIVKKVIK
-421 RSQQDGVPTREAA
+421 RSQQDGVTTREAA
-434 LRLCAEAPIYPEA
+434 LRLCSEVPIYPEA
-447 RPYGSMDR
+447 RPYGPMDE